1 MRGIQGNTVSRRHL
15 RQLATVGVPAMATPF
30 WISAQGKSQAGQ
42 NTVLCSE
49 LMAGGEISRAW
60 YERAKDK
67 IEMRLT
73 KGPSE
78 EGARSQLLFTLNGV
92 AYLTVDSRI
101 VRKGEE
107 IALGRAAVSVKGKGI
122 QYIIELDASNIR
134 LKSGFPPVGVG
145 KVQVVYNSKTW
156 TGGFDFEAWHPVG
169 AQGMPHLDSVLPEE
183 MKAQTQPFEMV
194 LEHTASQAVIKSGGI
209 FKSPADAGTDGRPP
223 QPSWGG
229 RICRAACWGV
239 GAGLGTTC
247 CAGTAGLGC
256 VLCVGGLAAGA
267 SACSESCPP

>member
-15 RQLATVGVPAMATPF
+15 LQLATVGVPAMATPF

-49 LMAGGEISRAW
+49 LAGGEISRAW

-101 VRKGEE
+101 VHSE
-107 IALGRAAVSVKGKGI
+107 VSHTI
-122 QYIIELDASNIR
+122 Q
-134 LKSGFPPVGVG
+134 
-145 KVQVVYNSKTW
+145 
-156 TGGFDFEAWHPVG
+156 
-169 AQGMPHLDSVLPEE
+169 
-183 MKAQTQPFEMV
+183 
-194 LEHTASQAVIKSGGI
+194 
-209 FKSPADAGTDGRPP
+209 
-223 QPSWGG
+223 
-229 RICRAACWGV
+229 
-239 GAGLGTTC
+239 
-247 CAGTAGLGC
+247 
-256 VLCVGGLAAGA
+256 
-267 SACSESCPP
+267 SE